1 MKEGFSIRRIG
12 HVKIARV
19 VGENNPVSDVC
30 KNRTLGI
37 GSSGH
42 ARVVENSEKPH
53 IGASKMYS
61 SPPIQRLLLLPDN
74 HHHLLKNKSTGHR
87 DLQPSLSSGFKITN
101 LPQIRKSQF
110 VPTAKQPWSWLKES
124 WNRKGGKELASGETG
139 LGLTLCVVAV
149 VSVGEV
155 WELRL
160 SSSVVVA
167 SVMTDEISE
176 SEERSSELGAE
187 LSAMNGGRG

>member
-1 MKEGFSIRRIG
+1 MKAG
-12 HVKIARV
+12 V
-19 VGENNPVSDVC
+19 
-30 KNRTLGI
+30 L
-37 GSSGH
+37 
-42 ARVVENSEKPH
+42 
-53 IGASKMYS
+53 
-61 SPPIQRLLLLPDN
+61 
-74 HHHLLKNKSTGHR
+74 
-87 DLQPSLSSGFKITN
+87 
-101 LPQIRKSQF
+101 QIRKSQF
-110 VPTAKQPWSWLKES
+110 VPTTKQPWSWLKES

-155 WELRL
+155 WELRR